1 MKPLSTK
8 LPIYLSAFGF
18 PGLGQCIQKRWVP
31 GLIFTSTFLVGFFW
45 VMAIAIFNII
55 ELYAMAFDESM
66 AEPESIPLSGFIKP
80 LLLVA
85 VVYFISLFDV
95 FQAQLRIT
103 TKRNE
108 EEFLKTHEPAD
119 S

>member
-1 MKPLSTK
+1 MKINTR
-8 LPIYLSAFGF
+8 LPIWLSAFGF
-18 PGLGQCIQKRWVP
+18 PGLGQFIQKRWIS
-31 GLIFTSTFLVGFFW
+31 GLIFTATFLVGFFW
-45 VMAIAIFNII
+45 VMAISIYNII
-55 ELYAMAFDESM
+55 ELYAMAFDETM
-66 AEPESIPLSGFIKP
+66 VDPEPISLAGFIKP
-80 LLLVA
+80 LLLVT

-108 EEFLKTHEPAD
+108 EDFLKTNEPAD